1 MRENFKQRIMEA
13 LESYV
18 KRLQTADSAKIS
30 GLIQLTVPPMPH
42 LGDYAT
48 SLPLQLAK
56 MLKKPPLA
64 ICPTSGGYLSFRA
77 ENGSYEGWVVEN
89 IAPRGTM
96 SCDGVPSEAA
106 LCDCDNQKPVLLSYE
121 KNTFLSILHNFT
133 PTLPP
138 ICRYVWP
145 RAAPSSPLRP

>member
-1 MRENFKQRIMEA
+1 MRENFKQRIIEA

-56 MLKKPPLA
+56 MLKKPPLVIA
-64 ICPTSGGYLSFRA
+64 KDIADNPSHFRWMKA
-77 ENGSYEGWVVEN
+77 
-89 IAPRGTM
+89 
-96 SCDGVPSEAA
+96 
-106 LCDCDNQKPVLLSYE
+106 
-121 KNTFLSILHNFT
+121 
-133 PTLPP
+133 
-138 ICRYVWP
+138 
-145 RAAPSSPLRP
+145 